1 MKRTLLPLLMCFA
14 ACTLPVAAQQS
25 SLLSQAQRAYIAGD
39 IPAAKALF
47 EKVLAEEPGNV
58 TARNYLKGI
67 LTAEAE
73 AAKNAPGAVME
84 KQYKALILPKVEFK
98 DATLD
103 SVLEALRQM
112 GIKASNGKLE
122 PNFVLQPGVNP
133 SAPVTLH
140 LSNIPFIEA
149 LRYVGELVKADFVVD
164 RYAIVVKPKAIPA
177 PAVSEPTAPP
187 PSPAQ

>member
-1 MKRTLLPLLMCFA
+1 MKRTLLLLCFA
-14 ACTLPVAAQQS
+14 ASTLPLAAQQS
-25 SLLSQAQRAYIAGD
+25 TLLSQAQKAYIAGD
-39 IPAAKALF
+39 VATAKPLF
-47 EKVLAEEPGNV
+47 EKVLAEDPQNV
-58 TARNYLKGI
+58 AARNYLKAI
-67 LTAEAE
+67 LAAEAQVP
-73 AAKNAPGAVME
+73 AGAKME
-84 KQYKALILPKVEFK
+84 QQYKALILPKVEFK

-133 SAPVTLH
+133 SSPVTLH

-177 PAVSEPTAPP
+177 PAAPDSSATP